1 MNPQETADKP
11 VADAPPA
18 DTSHDGASAP
28 QRRPGPL
35 SIVQSVLAAAFGVQ
49 SEAKRQQDFQAG
61 KPGDYILIG
70 IIFVVLFVI
79 GLIWLVR
86 TVLSNAGV

>member
-11 VADAPPA
+11 APDAPHTDDQTPA
-18 DTSHDGASAP
+18 K
-28 QRRPGPL
+28 RPGPL

-70 IIFVVLFVI
+70 IIFVVLFVLA
-79 GLIWLVR
+79 LIWVVR
-86 TVLSNAGV
+86 SVLSSAGV

>member
-1 MNPQETADKP
+1 MNPQETANKP
-11 VADAPPA
+11 APGAPP
-18 DTSHDGASAP
+18 TDGQTPAK
-28 QRRPGPL
+28 RPGPL

-70 IIFVVLFVI
+70 IIFVVLFVLA
-79 GLIWLVR
+79 LIWVVR
-86 TVLSNAGV
+86 SVLSSAGV